1 VRGAS
6 SRGAAISS
14 RWIAGLLAGAL
25 VLSALLAWEAEDA
38 ARSHRRAAEGV
49 LRDYAGLAAHEFLRR
64 ARNQTEYYAFYPVI
78 YLLSAHERVSPGS
91 SLPDPE
97 DLARIARSANRD
109 RLPAR
114 SFYRVDLA
122 SRHVVAS
129 PGAPAELALW
139 ARENLPGLLAERAS
153 RGGEIAAVSFTIS
166 GAPRTIVYGVSPD
179 AARLALAF
187 EVDPR
192 DLTPWFQKALAV
204 GPLIPASSTRGV
216 NRNALVSL
224 DLKDAWGREI
234 FRSGGVFD
242 PAFGISEKITD
253 PAAGVFRGM
262 TLRASIARSLAPQLV
277 IGGLPRSRL
286 PLLLAA
292 LALASGLLAA
302 AILLFRRER
311 ALSDLRS
318 DFVSSV
324 SHELRTPLAQI
335 RLFAETL
342 LLDRIRSPEERRRS
356 LEIIDQEARRLSQ
369 LVENTLQFSRAERGA
384 VALDLETQDVARL
397 VRQTIETFVPLAGA
411 RQARLTADV
420 PETLT
425 ATVDEGAFRQVLL
438 NLLDNAVKYG
448 PPGQEILIMLKRE
461 REELRLTVEDA
472 GPGIPGRDRERVWQ
486 KFVRLDRDREMHAAG
501 AGIGLSV
508 VRDLVLLHRGRAW
521 VEEGARGGCRF
532 VVSLPANPEGA
543 GEGE

>member
-1 VRGAS
+1 MRSAA

-14 RWIAGLLAGAL
+14 RGIAALLAGAL
-25 VLSALLAWEAEDA
+25 VLSALLAWEAQDA
-38 ARSHRRAAEGV
+38 ARSHRVAAEGV

-78 YLLSAHERVSPGS
+78 YMLSAHERASPGS
-91 SLPDPE
+91 PLPDPE
-97 DLARIARSANRD
+97 NLARIETSANRD

-114 SFYRVDLA
+114 SLYRVDLA
-122 SRHVVAS
+122 SGKVVAS
-129 PGAPAELALW
+129 AGAPADLVLW
-139 ARENLPGLLAERAS
+139 ARENLPARLAERAS
-153 RGGEIAAVSFTIS
+153 RGGEITAVSFTLS

-179 AARLALAF
+179 PARLALAF

-192 DLTPWFQKALAV
+192 DLTPWLQKALDV

-216 NRNALVSL
+216 DRNALVAL
-224 DLKDAWGREI
+224 DLTDAWGRAI
-234 FRSGGVFD
+234 FRSGGAFE

-262 TLRASIARSLAPQLV
+262 TLRSSVARSLAPQLV

-311 ALSDLRS
+311 ALSNLRS

-342 LLDRIRSPEERRRS
+342 LLDRIRTPEERRRS
-356 LEIIDQEARRLSQ
+356 LEIIDQEARRLTQ

-384 VALDLETQDVARL
+384 AALDREPQDVAGL
-397 VRQTIETFVPLAGA
+397 VRLTIESFAPLAGA
-411 RQARLTADV
+411 RPARLTADV
-420 PETLT
+420 PEALT
-425 ATVDEGAFRQVLL
+425 ATVDEGAFRQILL

-448 PPGQEILIMLKRE
+448 PAGQEVRITLKSE
-461 REELRLTVEDA
+461 SGQVRLAVEDE
-472 GPGIPGRDRERVWQ
+472 GPGIPDRDRERVWQ
-486 KFVRLDRDREMHAAG
+486 RFVRLDRDRDTPAAG

-508 VRDLVLLHRGRAW
+508 VRDLVSLHGGRAW
-521 VEEGARGGCRF
+521 IEEGARGGCRF
-532 VVSLPANPEGA
+532 VVSLPRADAE
-543 GEGE
+543 

>member
-1 VRGAS
+1 M
-6 SRGAAISS
+6 GAAISS
-14 RWIAGLLAGAL
+14 RGIAALLGGAL
-25 VLSALLAWEAEDA
+25 VLSALLAWEAQDA
-38 ARSHRRAAEGV
+38 ARSHRLAAEGV

-64 ARNQTEYYAFYPVI
+64 ARNQTEYYAFYPVV
-78 YLLSAHERVSPGS
+78 YMLSARERASPGS
-91 SLPDPE
+91 PLPDPE
-97 DLARIARSANRD
+97 DLARIDRSATRD

-114 SFYRVDLA
+114 SLYRVDLA
-122 SRHVVAS
+122 SGKVAAS
-129 PGAPAELALW
+129 AGASADLVLW
-139 ARENLPGLLAERAS
+139 ARENLPALLAERAS
-153 RGGEIAAVSFTIS
+153 RGGEIAAVSFTLS

-179 AARLALAF
+179 PARLALAF

-192 DLTPWFQKALAV
+192 DLTPWLQKALDV
-204 GPLIPASSTRGV
+204 GPLIPASSSRGD
-216 NRNALVSL
+216 NRNALVAL
-224 DLKDAWGREI
+224 ELRDAWGRAI
-234 FRSGGVFD
+234 FRSGGAFD

-262 TLRASIARSLAPQLV
+262 TLRSSVARSLAPQLV

-311 ALSDLRS
+311 ILSNLRS

-324 SHELRTPLAQI
+324 SHEVRTPLAQI

-342 LLDRIRSPEERRRS
+342 LLDRIRTPEERRRS
-356 LEIIDQEARRLSQ
+356 LEIIDQEARRLTQ

-384 VALDLETQDVARL
+384 AALDREPQDVARL
-397 VRQTIETFVPLAGA
+397 VRQTIESFAPLAGA
-411 RQARLTADV
+411 RQARLTAEV

-425 ATVDEGAFRQVLL
+425 AAVDEGAFRQILL

-448 PPGQEILIMLKRE
+448 PAGQDVRITLKSQSNQV
-461 REELRLTVEDA
+461 RLAVEDE
-472 GPGIPGRDRERVWQ
+472 GPGIPERDRERVWQ
-486 KFVRLDRDREMHAAG
+486 RFVRLDRDRETPAAG

-508 VRDLVLLHRGRAW
+508 VRDLVSLHGGRAW
-521 VEEGARGGCRF
+521 IEAGAGGGCRF
-532 VVSLPANPEGA
+532 VVNVPLGHAE
-543 GEGE
+543 

>member
-1 VRGAS
+1 
-6 SRGAAISS
+6 
-14 RWIAGLLAGAL
+14 
-25 VLSALLAWEAEDA
+25 
-38 ARSHRRAAEGV
+38 
-49 LRDYAGLAAHEFLRR
+49 
-64 ARNQTEYYAFYPVI
+64 
-78 YLLSAHERVSPGS
+78 
-91 SLPDPE
+91 
-97 DLARIARSANRD
+97 
-109 RLPAR
+109 
-114 SFYRVDLA
+114 
-122 SRHVVAS
+122 
-129 PGAPAELALW
+129 
-139 ARENLPGLLAERAS
+139 
-153 RGGEIAAVSFTIS
+153 
-166 GAPRTIVYGVSPD
+166 
-179 AARLALAF
+179 
-187 EVDPR
+187 
-192 DLTPWFQKALAV
+192 
-204 GPLIPASSTRGV
+204 
-216 NRNALVSL
+216 
-224 DLKDAWGREI
+224 
-234 FRSGGVFD
+234 
-242 PAFGISEKITD
+242 
-253 PAAGVFRGM
+253 
-262 TLRASIARSLAPQLV
+262 
-277 IGGLPRSRL
+277 
-286 PLLLAA
+286 
-292 LALASGLLAA
+292 
-302 AILLFRRER
+302 
-311 ALSDLRS
+311 
-318 DFVSSV
+318 V

-384 VALDLETQDVARL
+384 IALDLETQDAARL

-448 PPGQEILIMLKRE
+448 PPGQEILITLKPE

-486 KFVRLDRDREMHAAG
+486 KFVRLDRDRETHAAG

-532 VVSLPANPEGA
+532 VVSFPANLEGA

>member
-1 VRGAS
+1 VRSAAS
-6 SRGAAISS
+6 RSAAISS
-14 RWIAGLLAGAL
+14 RGIAALLAGAL

-64 ARNQTEYYAFYPVI
+64 ARNQTEYDAFYPVV
-78 YLLSAHERVSPGS
+78 YMMSAHERASPGS
-91 SLPDPE
+91 PLPDPE
-97 DLARIARSANRD
+97 DLARIDRSANRD

-114 SFYRVDLA
+114 SLYRVDLA
-122 SRHVVAS
+122 SRQVTAS
-129 PGAPAELALW
+129 AGAPAELTLW
-139 ARENLPGLLAERAS
+139 ARENLPALLAERAS
-153 RGGEIAAVSFTIS
+153 HGGEIAAVSFTIS

-192 DLTPWFQKALAV
+192 DLTPWLQKALAV
-204 GPLIPASSTRGV
+204 GPLIPASSTGGV

-224 DLKDAWGREI
+224 DLRDAWGRAI
-234 FRSGGVFD
+234 FHSGGVFD
-242 PAFGISEKITD
+242 PAFGISEKIED

-262 TLRASIARSLAPQLV
+262 TLSSSIDRSLAPQLL

-311 ALSDLRS
+311 VLSNLRS

-356 LEIIDQEARRLSQ
+356 LEIIDQESRRLTQ

-384 VALDLETQDVARL
+384 GALNRETQDVAGL
-397 VRQTIETFVPLAGA
+397 VRQTIESFAPLAAA
-411 RQARLTADV
+411 RQVRLTAEV
-420 PETLT
+420 PETLVG
-425 ATVDEGAFRQVLL
+425 TVDEGAFRQILL

-448 PPGQEILIMLKRE
+448 PAGQDVRITLSSAS
-461 REELRLTVEDA
+461 EEMRLTVEDE
-472 GPGIPGRDRERVWQ
+472 GPGIPDRDRERVWQ
-486 KFVRLDRDREMHAAG
+486 RFVRLDRDRETSVAG

-508 VRDLVLLHRGRAW
+508 VRDLVSLHGGRAW
-521 VEEGARGGCRF
+521 IETGAGGGCRF
-532 VVSLPANPEGA
+532 AVSVPLGDAE
-543 GEGE
+543 